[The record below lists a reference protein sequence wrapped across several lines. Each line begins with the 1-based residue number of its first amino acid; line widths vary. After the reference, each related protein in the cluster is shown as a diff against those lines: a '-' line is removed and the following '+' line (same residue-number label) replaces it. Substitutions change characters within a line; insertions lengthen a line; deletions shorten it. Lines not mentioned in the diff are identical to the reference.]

1 MKKLSAH
8 GQEGSLALIAFLF
21 RGIMHEP
28 GAEQSCSVH
37 LDMNAELFHIH
48 IKALFFLSS
57 LLHSR

>member
-1 MKKLSAH
+1 
-8 GQEGSLALIAFLF
+8 
-21 RGIMHEP
+21 MHEP